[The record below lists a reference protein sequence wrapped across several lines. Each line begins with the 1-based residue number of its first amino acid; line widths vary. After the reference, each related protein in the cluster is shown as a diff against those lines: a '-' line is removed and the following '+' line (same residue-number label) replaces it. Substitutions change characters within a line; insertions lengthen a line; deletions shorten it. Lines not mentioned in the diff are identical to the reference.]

1 MYEIV
6 KDGDD
11 FDIGAPINKDDYWD
25 YMMTFLNRND
35 QINWAFNF
43 FEGIDA
49 IDTASG
55 DWMDVGL
62 NSIKPDKLS
71 SFSHQFGVNLT
82 KDWTNMAEH
91 YSQAELIMFQNPI
104 DVGGGMLERMNFE
117 DDCRLDTT
125 FKC

>member
-43 FEGIDA
+43 FEGIDT
-49 IDTASG
+49 IDTTNG
-55 DWMDVGL
+55 EWIDVGL

-71 SFSHQFGVNLT
+71 SFSH
-82 KDWTNMAEH
+82 
-91 YSQAELIMFQNPI
+91 
-104 DVGGGMLERMNFE
+104 
-117 DDCRLDTT
+117 
-125 FKC
+125 